1 MLTLCV
7 TFADGDTITTRFNG
21 TEAEAGAYY
30 APGKLFNIGTVYD
43 NMQPV
48 TELHVLRD
56 QRGTLQARP

>member
-21 TEAEAGAYY
+21 TEADARAYY
-30 APGKLFNIGTVYD
+30 APGNVFNIGTVYD

-48 TELHVLRD
+48 TELHILKEE
-56 QRGTLQARP
+56 